1 MLLLCQ
7 TSIKWAKGSATG
19 AKMLYLCDILV
30 VSDELLEK
38 KTNVIGNH
46 CIKLFDALSSN
57 LLVILDNPIDVIA
70 ADANFIEN

>member
-1 MLLLCQ
+1 
-7 TSIKWAKGSATG
+7 
-19 AKMLYLCDILV
+19 MLYLCDILV